1 LETNRPLG
9 VTIIAVLRII
19 GGIILLLGGIG
30 LVTIAPFVGQLNV
43 NTTSSTTDNGVPVT
57 PNGTGINL
65 SNNPTSFL
73 FFAAFI
79 GVIGSILIVL
89 GIASFF
95 VAWGLLK
102 GKGWAWTV
110 TIIITIISLVFNA
123 LSIVSE
129 NIGAI
134 VGIIIDG
141 VIIYYLYRPNVKS
154 YFGRVRGPT
163 I

>member
-43 NTTSSTTDNGVPVT
+43 NTTSSTTDN
-57 PNGTGINL
+57 GINL

-123 LSIVSE
+123 LSIVSG

>member
-1 LETNRPLG
+1 METNRPLG
-9 VTIIAVLRII
+9 VTIIAILRII

-43 NTTSSTTDNGVPVT
+43 NTTSSTTNNGVPVT

-73 FFAAFI
+73 FFAALI
-79 GVIGSILIVL
+79 GIIGSILIVL
-89 GIASFF
+89 GIASFV

-123 LSIVSE
+123 LSIVSG

>member
-1 LETNRPLG
+1 METNRPLG
-9 VTIIAVLRII
+9 VTIIAILRII

-43 NTTSSTTDNGVPVT
+43 NTTSSTTDSSVPVT

-65 SNNPTSFL
+65 SNNNPSFL

-89 GIASFF
+89 GIASFV

-123 LSIVSE
+123 LSIVSG